1 MKKYCKDEVY
11 QAFFNGINEKNGYGN
26 YIGAIRKNG
35 HTYKMDRCKSEEDFY
50 KGLQK
55 ILSTIVPDQEDEE
68 LLEKLKAEVE
78 NQTLLPLARSRK
90 MEQFRI
96 RFIFRN

>member
-1 MKKYCKDEVY
+1 MKCIKS
-11 QAFFNGINEKNGYGN
+11 FFNGINEKNGYGN

-68 LLEKLKAEVE
+68 LLEKLKD
-78 NQTLLPLARSRK
+78 RSRESNIVTISK
-90 MEQFRI
+90 I
-96 RFIFRN
+96 KGK

>member
-1 MKKYCKDEVY
+1 MKCIKL
-11 QAFFNGINEKNGYGN
+11 FFNGINEKNCYGN

-55 ILSTIVPDQEDEE
+55 ILS
-68 LLEKLKAEVE
+68 
-78 NQTLLPLARSRK
+78 
-90 MEQFRI
+90 M
-96 RFIFRN
+96 